1 MLYRFNRKKLQYVE
15 VNRSRILFAVL
26 IVGLS
31 CSILSIGVSLKLFKV
46 EILSEEARLIVM
58 REDNEFSRNKL
69 REYILQL
76 NIKYPHIVLAQ
87 AELESGTFTSPI
99 FKENNNLFGMKQAK
113 LRPTTNTGENKGHA
127 CFNTWRESV
136 VDYAFY
142 SATYL
147 NDIHSETE
155 YLNYLGQNY
164 AEDTAY
170 VSKLKV
176 IIEQNKQR

>member
-1 MLYRFNRKKLQYVE
+1 MLHKYNSKKLQYVQ
-15 VNRSRILFAVL
+15 VSRMRILFVVL
-26 IVGLS
+26 AIGLACSIISVGISLRLSKVGLMS
-31 CSILSIGVSLKLFKV
+31 D
-46 EILSEEARLIVM
+46 EARLIVM
-58 REDNEFSRNKL
+58 REDNEFSRAKL
-69 REYILQL
+69 SEYILQL

-87 AELESGTFTSPI
+87 AELESGMFSSPI

-155 YLNYLGQNY
+155 YLNYLGQSY

-170 VSKLKV
+170 VSKLKL
-176 IIEQNKQR
+176 IIDRNKQR

>member
-1 MLYRFNRKKLQYVE
+1 MLHKFDSKNLQYVK
-15 VNRSRILFAVL
+15 VSRIWLVLAVL
-26 IVGLS
+26 VIGLG
-31 CSILSIGVSLKLFKV
+31 CSIISVGISLKMFKV
-46 EILSEEARLIVM
+46 EILSDEARLIVM
-58 REDNEFSRNKL
+58 REDNQFSRDKL

-87 AELESGTFTSPI
+87 AELESGLFTSPI

-155 YLNYLGQNY
+155 YLNYLGQSY

-170 VSKLKV
+170 VSKLRV
-176 IIEQNKQR
+176 IIERNKQR